1 MNVEIRL
8 EKVRKVLEKNLDDAI
23 EEVISLKALYQGELI
38 FSPHQDLLNAYN
50 QLVLYKSLWVE
61 CLDATNV
68 IDQAS
73 IQAREN
79 RIKEIF

>member
-1 MNVEIRL
+1 MNTEVRL
-8 EKVRKVLEKNLDDAI
+8 GKVRLALEKNLDNAI
-23 EEVISLKALYQGELI
+23 EEVISLKSLYQGELI
-38 FSPHQDLLNAYN
+38 STPHQDLLNAYN
-50 QLVLYKSLWVE
+50 QLAVYKSLWIE

-73 IQAREN
+73 FQAREN